1 MNFVSAC
8 EDEEAARQ
16 ILFFR
21 RLSSFNF
28 DNYPV
33 RSKIYLMSLLI
44 MNLASPFLNYLKRLV
59 TGIEFKKF
67 KDAVRRNPND
77 HLLRVRFAKFCL
89 NHYFSQRGNSK
100 QHGIEAVNQFENINH
115 SEVMDLE
122 VYYLMGK
129 YYQGQD
135 NAKAISIYR
144 KGITRY
150 NEYSQKNLDF
160 RHEYVELAFSIAL
173 NLLHLEN
180 NEADPELEKFFKVI
194 RRTYLKRF
202 FDEKMGFGPEI
213 LGSSHG
219 DVRPI
224 AN

>member
-1 MNFVSAC
+1 
-8 EDEEAARQ
+8 
-16 ILFFR
+16 
-21 RLSSFNF
+21 
-28 DNYPV
+28 
-33 RSKIYLMSLLI
+33 MSLLI

-59 TGIEFKKF
+59 NGIEFKKF

-89 NHYFSQRGNSK
+89 NHYFNQRGNSK

-135 NAKAISIYR
+135 NTKAISIYR

-150 NEYSQKNLDF
+150 NEFSAKNLDF

-180 NEADPELEKFFKVI
+180 NEADPELEKFFKLI

-202 FDEKMGFGPEI
+202 FEEKIGFGPEI
-213 LGSSHG
+213 LGGAHG

-224 AN
+224 VN